1 MLPYCCTAL
10 TESVTYANAHI
21 LSRSARTGDDIREI
35 RSILD
40 TSLSNVARDPNLDS
54 ILLEQEAKKL
64 DESLGGKNVPHLP
77 TIWVV
82 L

>member
-1 MLPYCCTAL
+1 MFYCCF
-10 TESVTYANAHI
+10 Y
-21 LSRSARTGDDIREI
+21 SRSARTGEDIREI

-64 DESLGGKNVPHLP
+64 DESLGKRWFYSVTRLIIHTVIPKVIVIQL
-77 TIWVV
+77 
-82 L
+82 LLSY